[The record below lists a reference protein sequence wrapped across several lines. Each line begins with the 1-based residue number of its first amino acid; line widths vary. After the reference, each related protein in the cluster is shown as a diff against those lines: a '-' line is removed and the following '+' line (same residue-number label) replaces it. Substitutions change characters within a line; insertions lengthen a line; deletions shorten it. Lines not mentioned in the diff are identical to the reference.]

1 MLRKKNWRRFITIGI
16 IFIILI
22 WMLFNLS
29 TLDQVVGQLIGVSSP
44 FIIGFAMA
52 FILNIPM
59 KFMEDQMTKRL
70 GGKFRSW
77 YRIITVILSFLFI
90 GLIIALMIFLVLPDL
105 QNTLSY
111 FISAVPGQ
119 VNQLIGMVTNF
130 IESNPQMV
138 EYVQNM
144 NLDWNS
150 IQSNLINSLRG
161 IITGFAGTIVNY
173 VPTIINS
180 VFDFVVSIIFAI
192 YLLFS
197 KESLIRQVK
206 KLLYGI
212 MNIPWANFFV
222 NFGKITNKIFSAFV
236 GGQVAAGIL
245 TGIVLYLLMKIFGF
259 PYALSISVITAFFTL
274 TPFYGAIFGGAVGFL
289 LIAVVSFPQALW
301 FVVLIV
307 IVQQI
312 EGNILYPKVVGDSI
326 GIPGIWV
333 MVTVTIG
340 GALYGLVGMF
350 LSVPLFSIVYNL
362 LSQNINHRLNKEHL
376 SIEYDTHNLKKNN
389 K

>member
-1 MLRKKNWRRFITIGI
+1 
-16 IFIILI
+16 
-22 WMLFNLS
+22 
-29 TLDQVVGQLIGVSSP
+29 
-44 FIIGFAMA
+44 
-52 FILNIPM
+52 
-59 KFMEDQMTKRL
+59 
-70 GGKFRSW
+70 
-77 YRIITVILSFLFI
+77 
-90 GLIIALMIFLVLPDL
+90 
-105 QNTLSY
+105 
-111 FISAVPGQ
+111 
-119 VNQLIGMVTNF
+119 
-130 IESNPQMV
+130 
-138 EYVQNM
+138 
-144 NLDWNS
+144 
-150 IQSNLINSLRG
+150 
-161 IITGFAGTIVNY
+161 
-173 VPTIINS
+173 
-180 VFDFVVSIIFAI
+180 
-192 YLLFS
+192 
-197 KESLIRQVK
+197 
-206 KLLYGI
+206 
-212 MNIPWANFFV
+212 
-222 NFGKITNKIFSAFV
+222 
-236 GGQVAAGIL
+236 
-245 TGIVLYLLMKIFGF
+245 MKIFGF

-274 TPFYGAIFGGAVGFL
+274 IPFYGAIFGGAVGFL